1 MRILKCV
8 LVIITTLVFAFSSYA
23 QSTKQKKTLRDSLD
37 NKLDYSDFLLNPI
50 KDCIFLQFETLPDFV
65 E

>member
-1 MRILKCV
+1 MHNLPN
-8 LVIITTLVFAFSSYA
+8 
-23 QSTKQKKTLRDSLD
+23 QKKTLRDSLD